1 MKIALLGD
9 IALFGKFS
17 INENPLLKEYF
28 KDVADLLNTYDMAIG
43 NLETP
48 FSVVKKSYGSKSAY
62 ISSDIENIELLKY
75 LNIRYVNL
83 ANNHIFDYGSEGYLL
98 TKKLLDEHKI
108 NYFGSEGLEQFV
120 EFDDNKI
127 ALSGFCCYSTN
138 PLRVVNDDSV
148 GVNELNVERVGE
160 LINRNN
166 AKGYYNIV
174 SIHAGQE
181 HVNYPNHD
189 NVLLA
194 HHLAKICPFTYY
206 GHHPHVAQGVEY
218 IKNSVIAYSLGNFC
232 FDDVPTMDG
241 KDILVKLSENNK
253 SSFILE
259 LVLENNNVIST
270 DIIPIYMAPNKMIIG
285 EGTTIDQIAK
295 FTNAIQSMNSQE
307 YISMRHS
314 LLNNYIE
321 ERKKKRDL
329 NWYIKRLRPR
339 YIKIILAARSNSKK
353 YQLNVKKFL

>member
-17 INENPLLKEYF
+17 MNENSLLKEYF
-28 KDVADLLNTYDMAIG
+28 KDVADLLSTYDMVIG

-48 FSVVKKSYGSKSAY
+48 FSVTKKSYGSKSAY

-83 ANNHIFDYGSEGYLL
+83 ANNHIFDYGNEGYLL
-98 TKKLLDEHKI
+98 TKKLLDENKI
-108 NYFGSEGLEQFV
+108 KYFGSEGMEQFV
-120 EFDDNKI
+120 EFGHNKI

-138 PLRVVNDDSV
+138 PLKVVNDNSI
-148 GVNELNVERVGE
+148 GVNELNIERIGD
-160 LINRNN
+160 LIKKNN
-166 AKGYYNIV
+166 VNGYYNIV

-181 HVNYPNHD
+181 HINYPNYD
-189 NVLLA
+189 NVLMAHRLA
-194 HHLAKICPFTYY
+194 EICPFTYY
-206 GHHPHVAQGVEY
+206 GHHPHVAQGIET

-232 FDDVPTMDG
+232 FDDVPTIDG
-241 KDILVKLSENNK
+241 KDILIKLSENNK

-259 LVLENNNVIST
+259 LTLENNKVIST
-270 DIIPIYMAPNKMIIG
+270 DIIPIYISKNKMIIG
-285 EGTTIDQIAK
+285 KGTTKEQIEEYTK
-295 FTNAIQSMNSQE
+295 AIQSMNAKE
-307 YISMRHS
+307 YIAMRHS

-321 ERKKKRDL
+321 DRKKKRDF

-339 YIKIILAARSNSKK
+339 YVKIILAAKSNSDK
-353 YQLNVKKFL
+353 YNLNVKKFL